1 MFSLFSYDLYHANLN
16 QDLNIINQ
24 YINKIKNKD
33 QGRLFSNVGGWQSHD
48 LIKDDSTIIKL
59 VESIEKHLNI
69 FSKDF
74 NIKKTFF
81 VDNIWININNYKD
94 SNERHFHPGSILS
107 GVFYVKVP
115 KDSGMLKFYN
125 PLGNI
130 IGPTLENKV
139 DKWNEKN
146 SVVMLVKPKE
156 NNLFIFP
163 SWLEHSVL
171 PNLNKT
177 EERISF
183 SFNAKI

>member
-1 MFSLFSYDLYHANLN
+1 MFSLFSYDLYKTNLEKNLN
-16 QDLNIINQ
+16 QINE
-24 YINKIKNKD
+24 YISKIKNKD
-33 QGRLFSNVGGWQSHD
+33 QGRIFSNVGGWQSHD
-48 LIKDDSTIIKL
+48 LIKDDSTIIEL

-74 NIKKTFF
+74 SIKKAFY

-94 SNERHFHPGSILS
+94 YNERHFHPRSILS

-130 IGPTLENKV
+130 MEATLENKV

-146 SVVMLVKPKE
+146 SVVMQVKPKE
-156 NNLFIFP
+156 NDLFIFP
-163 SWLEHSVL
+163 SWLDHSVL